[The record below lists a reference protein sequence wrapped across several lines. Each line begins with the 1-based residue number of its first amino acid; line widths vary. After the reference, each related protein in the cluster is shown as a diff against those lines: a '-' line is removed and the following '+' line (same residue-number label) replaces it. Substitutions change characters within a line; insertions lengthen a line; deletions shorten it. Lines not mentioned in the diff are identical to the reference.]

1 MELLLPDDE
10 DFDHDRGQ
18 SRMNSPTKIDCLGGE
33 KSGVVSEEKTRE
45 NDEYNERNGK
55 TLRYES
61 EDGGSGNEA
70 ARHDKE
76 PEEDYQSKNRYNGM
90 AYSKPPEQ
98 YESMF
103 MLNDKGQALDTKRK
117 RKGELYNMEDEDY
130 DSSSS
135 EEDMEEVL
143 QIMAEKKKAK
153 KRRKGKKMS
162 TTKVVCKGKKGD
174 QRIKRKGTLRSSKL
188 VK

>member
-70 ARHDKE
+70 ARHDGE
-76 PEEDYQSKNRYNGM
+76 SEEDYLSSKRYNDM
-90 AYSKPPEQ
+90 EYSKVPEE
-98 YESMF
+98 YEAMF
-103 MLNDKGQALDTKRK
+103 RINGEIKTSDTKRK
-117 RKGELYNMEDEDY
+117 NEGELCNTDEDY
-130 DSSSS
+130 EDSD
-135 EEDMEEVL
+135 EEDMQIAL
-143 QIMAEKKKAK
+143 QILEEKRNAK
-153 KRRKGKKMS
+153 KRKKGEKMPATKVDKGKQGE
-162 TTKVVCKGKKGD
+162 T
-174 QRIKRKGTLRSSKL
+174 RNKRKKNQ
-188 VK
+188 VI